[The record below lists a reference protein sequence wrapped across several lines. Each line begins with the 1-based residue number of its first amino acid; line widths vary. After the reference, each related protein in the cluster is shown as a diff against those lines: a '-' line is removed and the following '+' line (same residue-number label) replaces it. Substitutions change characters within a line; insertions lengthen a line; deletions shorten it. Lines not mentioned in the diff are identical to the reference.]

1 MARGDWEREWNRAY
15 KDFCLKGFDNE
26 EASRLATERLRPTL
40 CDDHRRCFEPDVIC
54 VDDILPTSPGDLAAE
69 RIARNRAKLARFVR
83 PWALAWMVWIA
94 LYWTVLGPQ
103 STDLPNALGVLIA
116 SAWGGAAAVFIG
128 RCVRALGRGRLWA

>member
-1 MARGDWEREWNRAY
+1 MGMGSWEREWNRIY
-15 KDFCLKGFDNE
+15 SGLRKEGIDNVR
-26 EASRLATERLRPTL
+26 AAQLATERLQPTARPKQKL
-40 CDDHRRCFEPDVIC
+40 EPVEC
-54 VDDILPTSPGDLAAE
+54 GGGSPPLHMETEFAAE